1 MNLKKLKIDR
11 KDEGDHSFLALKGI
25 IDEESDFKDSF
36 SNLKKNVIVNLEGV
50 EMINSCGVREWIKT
64 ISKLPAQTKI
74 EYDKCAPRMVEQINY
89 VSNFLGSGVVTSFYA
104 PYFCQKCKREVNVL
118 LTSKSLGKDPPFEAP
133 SQKCPSCKGTLEFDD
148 VEEEYFSFLAR
159 TA

>member
-1 MNLKKLKIDR
+1 MNHKKLKIER
-11 KDEGDHSFLALKGI
+11 KDEADYSYLTLKGI

-64 ISKLPAQTKI
+64 ISHLPPQSKI

-89 VSNFLGSGVVTSFYA
+89 VSNFLGSGAVTSFYA
-104 PYFCQKCKREVNVL
+104 PYFCAKCRREVNIL
-118 LTSKSLGKDPPFEAP
+118 LASKSLPKKPPFEAP
-133 SQKCPSCKGTLEFDD
+133 PQKCPTCKGALEFDD
-148 VEEEYFSFLAR
+148 VEEEYFSFLTR
-159 TA
+159 TD